1 MSLSSAT
8 MPFPARL
15 KTPLQMD
22 PVLLSIGLAL
32 LIGGLVILASASIS
46 VSDNTV
52 GEPFYYV
59 QRQVI
64 AALIGAAAAFVC
76 LFIPM
81 SVWRNLGP
89 LMLLIA
95 LALLLVVLIP
105 GVGHAVNG
113 STRWLR
119 VGVMNIQVSEPARL
133 A

>member
-81 SVWRNLGP
+81 SVWR
-89 LMLLIA
+89 
-95 LALLLVVLIP
+95 
-105 GVGHAVNG
+105 
-113 STRWLR
+113 
-119 VGVMNIQVSEPARL
+119 
-133 A
+133 